1 MSADS
6 RRAHQDLVRALE
18 RLRSAERS
26 AVILF
31 AEILRRGW
39 FRSLGHATMELY
51 AREALGL
58 SIAKTRQF
66 LRLARAL
73 EELPATRKALAEGT
87 LPWTKARTL
96 VAVATPRTEARW
108 VGEAVA
114 CTSRELEAKV
124 AQARVRGRRERDRLR
139 HKRGQGALVLKE
151 PRPDHAAAVAADA
164 SPRDAPPLE
173 TPVTVALSFTPVEHA
188 RFQGLVERRRK
199 AGDRRPRAA
208 LVLDGL
214 AALDAAPRG
223 LVGSPYQVKV
233 SRCEVCNGVTVAGRS
248 VAPAAAEAME
258 CDGIQISADPSVPNR
273 SSIPPAVRRAVL
285 ARDGHRCAT
294 PGCGAVHF
302 LEVHHIAPRRSGGTH
317 DPGNLITLCSACH
330 RFAHERP
337 DILPWR
343 TAEARSTMPRP

>member
-1 MSADS
+1 MSADP

-31 AEILRRGW
+31 AEILRRDW
-39 FRSLGHATMELY
+39 YRSLGHATMELY

-58 SIAKTRQF
+58 STAKTRQF

-73 EELPATRKALAEGT
+73 DELPATRKAVAEGS

-96 VAVATPRTEARW
+96 VAVATPRTEQRW
-108 VGEAVA
+108 VGEAAV

-124 AQARVRGRRERDRLR
+124 AQARARGRRERDRLR
-139 HKRGQGALVLKE
+139 RKRGQGALVLEAQRTDKAE
-151 PRPDHAAAVAADA
+151 TPAAAPA
-164 SPRDAPPLE
+164 LE
-173 TPVTVALSFTPVEHA
+173 TPVSVTLTFTPVDHA
-188 RFQGLVERRRK
+188 RFQGLMERRRK

-214 AALDAAPRG
+214 AALDAEPRG
-223 LVGSPYQVKV
+223 HVESPYQVV
-233 SRCEVCNGVTVAGRS
+233 AYQCEVCNGVSVAGRQ
-248 VAPAAAEAME
+248 VAPAAAAAME
-258 CDGIQISADPSVPNR
+258 CDSVQVSTDPSVPNR
-273 SSIPPAVRRAVL
+273 SSIPPSVRRAVL

-302 LEVHHIAPRRSGGTH
+302 LEVHHIVPRRQGGTH
-317 DPGNLITLCSACH
+317 DPGNLTTLCSACH

-337 DILPWR
+337 DIPPWR
-343 TAEARSTMPRP
+343 GREPHGTMLRP